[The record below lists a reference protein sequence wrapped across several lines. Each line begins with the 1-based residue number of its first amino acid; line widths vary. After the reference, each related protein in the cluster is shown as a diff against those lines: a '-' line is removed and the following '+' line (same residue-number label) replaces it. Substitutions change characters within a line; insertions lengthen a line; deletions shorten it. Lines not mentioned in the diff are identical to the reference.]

1 MFLAQGFAESALPW
15 LEAAAGQYHTEA
27 MHWLG
32 RCHIAGKGVL
42 ADEKTGVAWIAKAA
56 SRGHSTA
63 SHMVGYLESPDRPRE
78 PAAVEAALDAIE
90 QKIVLAVLDETAR

>member
-1 MFLAQGFAESALPW
+1 
-15 LEAAAGQYHTEA
+15 

-32 RCHIAGKGVL
+32 RCHIAGNGVP
-42 ADEKTGVAWIAKAA
+42 ADEKTGADWIAKAA

-63 SHMVGYLESPDRPRE
+63 SHMVRYLESPDRPHD

-90 QKIVLAVLDETAR
+90 RRVILAVLDETANPSLK